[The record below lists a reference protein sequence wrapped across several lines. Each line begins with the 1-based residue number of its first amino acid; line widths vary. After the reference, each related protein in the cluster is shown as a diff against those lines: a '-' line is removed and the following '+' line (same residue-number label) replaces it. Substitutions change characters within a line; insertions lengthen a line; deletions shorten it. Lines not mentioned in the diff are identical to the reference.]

1 MKREEIKAVITRKR
15 DRPFLFEGIPK
26 GIAEGNPIKAV
37 PKGNGFNFLTRIE
50 LVLWSGKKLRPSSCI
65 LSRQL

>member
-50 LVLWSGKKLRPSSCI
+50 LVL
-65 LSRQL
+65 